1 MTDDVNS
8 PTASGEGLA
17 GAPHSGYDSYPQ
29 SEDPSFLPDVVQQ
42 GLGAAAGAVTGA
54 FSWFSGAI
62 EETVGNE
69 NHLEDPSAI
78 SQEDRDKLKPFIF
91 NSPKVFQY
99 PQNLT
104 DSVPDSPEQLHSVR
118 FTINVRENSRVADLT
133 NRNLAGFYTQ
143 LEEAPNRSEQ
153 NRRTAEQ
160 LQTIVKGTTAVA
172 AVGAGLSVIGGKKGK
187 NANGALLIGGL
198 SAFVGASAIGG
209 IVETVKT
216 LRTLGMIDLYI
227 SQPPVAKYSANWEN
241 KELGALA
248 GLSDAA
254 ASATDFVELLKSTKG
269 LGELALRGTIQAAAN
284 LPAGLGITGDIGS
297 SFELASSKVANPYKE
312 QLFNYIDF
320 RQFAFAYKFT
330 PRNPSEYDNIKN
342 IIRLFKYHMHPEND
356 PTGLF
361 LEYPSEFDITY
372 LYKGEENKELNK
384 ISTCALT
391 DMKVTYGN
399 QDAFTTIKDTKRPG
413 APAEIN
419 MELAFT
425 ELEALTN
432 DRIADG
438 L

>member
-1 MTDDVNS
+1 MTDTNE
-8 PTASGEGLA
+8 TAVGDGLL
-17 GAPHSGYDSYPQ
+17 GAPNLTIDSAVDY
-29 SEDPSFLPDVVQQ
+29 VQQ
-42 GLGAAAGAVTGA
+42 GYNQLQERAERAID
-54 FSWFSGAI
+54 AI
-62 EETVGNE
+62 EEDLQST
-69 NHLEDPSAI
+69 NHLEDPSSI
-78 SQEDRDKLKPFIF
+78 SEEDRKKLQPFIF
-91 NSPKVFQY
+91 NSPTVFQY

-104 DSVPDSPEQLHSVR
+104 DPVPDSPEQLHSVR

-133 NRNLAGFYTQ
+133 GESLNNLVGPVRQRQ
-143 LEEAPNRSEQ
+143 LEVVNNSEQ
-153 NRRTAEQ
+153 NRLTAEQ
-160 LQTIVKGTTAVA
+160 KQTVAKGTATVA
-172 AVGAGLSVIGGKKGK
+172 AIGAGLSVISGKS
-187 NANGALLIGGL
+187 NLIGKTI
-198 SAFVGASAIGG
+198 AGAVAGTAGYVASSGVI
-209 IVETVKT
+209 ETVKT

-248 GLSDAA
+248 GLSEGISE
-254 ASATDFVELLKSTKG
+254 ASNLEEIIRSTKG
-269 LGELALRGTIQAAAN
+269 LGELALRGSIQAAAN

-297 SFELASSKVANPYKE
+297 SLELASSKVANPYKE
-312 QLFNYIDF
+312 QLFNSIGF

-330 PRNPSEYDNIKN
+330 PRNGNEYENVKN

-399 QDAFTTIKDTKRPG
+399 QDAFTTIKGTSG
-413 APAEIN
+413 VPAEIN

>member
-1 MTDDVNS
+1 MAGDTYNPS
-8 PTASGEGLA
+8 APGEGVA
-17 GAPHSGYDSYPQ
+17 GVPHSDGYPP

-42 GLGAAAGAVTGA
+42 GLGTAAGAVTGA
-54 FSWFSGAI
+54 FSWLSGAI

-104 DSVPDSPEQLHSVR
+104 DPVPDSPEQLHSVR
-118 FTINVRENSRVADLT
+118 FMINVRENSRVADLT

-153 NRRTAEQ
+153 NRKTAEQ
-160 LQTIVKGTTAVA
+160 LQTVAKGTTAVA
-172 AVGAGLSVIGGKKGK
+172 AVGAGLSVIGGKNK
-187 NANGALLIGGL
+187 NLPGNLLIGGV

-254 ASATDFVELLKSTKG
+254 ASATDFGELLKSTKG

-312 QLFNYIDF
+312 QLFNSIGF

-330 PRNPSEYDNIKN
+330 PRNGTEYKNVKN

-399 QDAFTTIKDTKRPG
+399 QDAFTTIKGTEG

>member
-1 MTDDVNS
+1 MSTGDTYNPS
-8 PTASGEGLA
+8 APGEGLA
-17 GAPHSGYDSYPQ
+17 GSPHSGYDSHPQ
-29 SEDPSFLPDVVQQ
+29 SEDPSFLPPPSDAKGPVERVF
-42 GLGAAAGAVTGA
+42 GVIRDNV
-54 FSWFSGAI
+54 SESNDI
-62 EETVGNE
+62 
-69 NHLEDPSAI
+69 EDPSAI
-78 SQEDRDKLKPFIF
+78 SQEDREKLQPFIF
-91 NSPKVFQY
+91 NSPTVFQY

-104 DSVPDSPEQLHSVR
+104 DPVPDSPEQLHSVR

-133 NRNLAGFYTQ
+133 NQNLGQYAQYSTQ
-143 LEEAPNRSEQ
+143 LEVVNNSEQ
-153 NRRTAEQ
+153 NRLTAEQ
-160 LQTIVKGTTAVA
+160 KQTVAKGTATVA
-172 AVGAGLSVIGGKKGK
+172 AIGAGLSVVGSKANLVGKSI
-187 NANGALLIGGL
+187 ALGVAG
-198 SAFVGASAIGG
+198 SAGYVASSGVI
-209 IVETVKT
+209 ETVKT

-248 GLSDAA
+248 GLSDDISG
-254 ASATDFVELLKSTKG
+254 ASNLEEIIRSTKG
-269 LGELALRGTIQAAAN
+269 LGELALRGAIQAAAN

-297 SFELASSKVANPYKE
+297 SLELASSKVANPYKE
-312 QLFNYIDF
+312 QLFNSIGF
-320 RQFAFAYKFT
+320 RQFAFTYKFT
-330 PRNPSEYDNIKN
+330 PRNGNEYENVKN

-399 QDAFTTIKDTKRPG
+399 QDAFTTIKGTNG
-413 APAEIN
+413 VPAEIN

>member
-1 MTDDVNS
+1 MTDTNE
-8 PTASGEGLA
+8 TAVGDGLL
-17 GAPHSGYDSYPQ
+17 GAPNLTIDSAVDY
-29 SEDPSFLPDVVQQ
+29 VQQ
-42 GLGAAAGAVTGA
+42 GYNQLQERAERAID
-54 FSWFSGAI
+54 AI
-62 EETVGNE
+62 EEDLQST
-69 NHLEDPSAI
+69 NHLEDPSSI
-78 SQEDRDKLKPFIF
+78 SEEDRKKLQPFIF
-91 NSPKVFQY
+91 NSPTVFQY

-104 DSVPDSPEQLHSVR
+104 DPVPDSPEQLHSVR

-133 NRNLAGFYTQ
+133 GESLNNLVGPVRQRQ
-143 LEEAPNRSEQ
+143 LEVVNNSEQ
-153 NRRTAEQ
+153 NRLTAEQ
-160 LQTIVKGTTAVA
+160 KQTVAKGTATVA
-172 AVGAGLSVIGGKKGK
+172 AIGAGLSVISGKS
-187 NANGALLIGGL
+187 NLIGKTI
-198 SAFVGASAIGG
+198 AGAVAGTAGYVASSGVI
-209 IVETVKT
+209 ETVKT

-248 GLSDAA
+248 GLSEGISE
-254 ASATDFVELLKSTKG
+254 ASNLEKIIRSTKG
-269 LGELALRGTIQAAAN
+269 LGELALRGSIQAAAN

-297 SFELASSKVANPYKE
+297 SLELASSKVANPYKE
-312 QLFNYIDF
+312 QLFNSIGF

-330 PRNPSEYDNIKN
+330 PRNGNEYENVKN

-399 QDAFTTIKDTKRPG
+399 QDAFTTIKGTSG
-413 APAEIN
+413 VPAEIN

>member
-1 MTDDVNS
+1 MADDVADISRLGNNVR
-8 PTASGEGLA
+8 TQITDA
-17 GAPHSGYDSYPQ
+17 YDSAKEWVDDKVDAYIG
-29 SEDPSFLPDVVQQ
+29 DVP
-42 GLGAAAGAVTGA
+42 
-54 FSWFSGAI
+54 GAI
-62 EETVGNE
+62 RDNISESNDI
-69 NHLEDPSAI
+69 EDPSAI
-78 SQEDRDKLKPFIF
+78 SQEDREKLQPFIF
-91 NSPKVFQY
+91 NSPTVFQY

-104 DSVPDSPEQLHSVR
+104 DPVPDSPEQLHSVR

-133 NRNLAGFYTQ
+133 NQNLGQYAQYSTQ
-143 LEEAPNRSEQ
+143 LEVVNNSEQ
-153 NRRTAEQ
+153 NRLTAEQ
-160 LQTIVKGTTAVA
+160 KQTVAKGTATVA
-172 AVGAGLSVIGGKKGK
+172 AIGAGLSVVGSKANLVGKSI
-187 NANGALLIGGL
+187 ALGVAG
-198 SAFVGASAIGG
+198 SAGYVASSGVI
-209 IVETVKT
+209 ETVKT

-248 GLSDAA
+248 GLSDDISG
-254 ASATDFVELLKSTKG
+254 ASNLEEIIRSTKG
-269 LGELALRGTIQAAAN
+269 LGELALRGAIQAAAN

-297 SFELASSKVANPYKE
+297 SLELASSKVANPYKE
-312 QLFNYIDF
+312 QLFNSIGF
-320 RQFAFAYKFT
+320 RQFAFTYKFT
-330 PRNPSEYDNIKN
+330 PRNGNEYENVKN

-399 QDAFTTIKDTKRPG
+399 QDAFTTIKGEKG

-419 MELAFT
+419 IELAFT

>member
-1 MTDDVNS
+1 MLSVKK
-8 PTASGEGLA
+8 
-17 GAPHSGYDSYPQ
+17 
-29 SEDPSFLPDVVQQ
+29 
-42 GLGAAAGAVTGA
+42 
-54 FSWFSGAI
+54 I
-62 EETVGNE
+62 EKN
-69 NHLEDPSAI
+69 L
-78 SQEDRDKLKPFIF
+78 QPFIF
-91 NSPKVFQY
+91 NSPTVFQY

-104 DSVPDSPEQLHSVR
+104 DPVPDSPEQLHSVR
-118 FTINVRENSRVADLT
+118 FNINVRENSRVADLT

-143 LEEAPNRSEQ
+143 LEEASNRSEQ

-172 AVGAGLSVIGGKKGK
+172 AAGAGLSVIGGKKGK
-187 NANGALLIGGL
+187 NAVGALLVGGG
-198 SAFVGASAIGG
+198 SALLGASAIGG

-248 GLSDAA
+248 GLSDEA
-254 ASATDFVELLKSTKG
+254 ASATTFGELLKSTRG

-297 SFELASSKVANPYKE
+297 SLELASSKVANPYKE
-312 QLFNYIDF
+312 QLFNSIGF

-330 PRNPSEYDNIKN
+330 PRNDTEYKNIKN

-399 QDAFTTIKDTKRPG
+399 QDAFTTIKGTNG
-413 APAEIN
+413 VPAEIN

>member
-1 MTDDVNS
+1 M
-8 PTASGEGLA
+8 
-17 GAPHSGYDSYPQ
+17 
-29 SEDPSFLPDVVQQ
+29 
-42 GLGAAAGAVTGA
+42 
-54 FSWFSGAI
+54 
-62 EETVGNE
+62 
-69 NHLEDPSAI
+69 
-78 SQEDRDKLKPFIF
+78 
-91 NSPKVFQY
+91 
-99 PQNLT
+99 
-104 DSVPDSPEQLHSVR
+104 
-118 FTINVRENSRVADLT
+118 INVRENSRVADLT
-133 NRNLAGFYTQ
+133 NQNLGQYAQYSTQ
-143 LEEAPNRSEQ
+143 LEVVNNSEQ
-153 NRRTAEQ
+153 NRLTAEQ
-160 LQTIVKGTTAVA
+160 KQTVAKGTATVA
-172 AVGAGLSVIGGKKGK
+172 AIGAGLSVISSKSNLVGKGIAGAVAGGAGY
-187 NANGALLIGGL
+187 
-198 SAFVGASAIGG
+198 VASSGVI
-209 IVETVKT
+209 ETVKT

-248 GLSDAA
+248 GLSEGISP
-254 ASATDFVELLKSTKG
+254 ASNLEEVIRGTKG
-269 LGELALRGTIQAAAN
+269 LGELALRGAIQAAAN

-297 SFELASSKVANPYKE
+297 SLELASSKVANPYKE
-312 QLFNYIDF
+312 QLFNSIGF

-330 PRNPSEYDNIKN
+330 PRNGNEYENVKN

-399 QDAFTTIKDTKRPG
+399 QDAFTTIKGTEG
-413 APAEIN
+413 VPAEIN
-419 MELAFT
+419 IELAFT

>member
-1 MTDDVNS
+1 MTDDVADISRLGNNVR
-8 PTASGEGLA
+8 TQITKA
-17 GAPHSGYDSYPQ
+17 YDSAKEWVDDKVDEYIG
-29 SEDPSFLPDVVQQ
+29 DVP
-42 GLGAAAGAVTGA
+42 
-54 FSWFSGAI
+54 GAI
-62 EETVGNE
+62 KDNVSESNDT
-69 NHLEDPSAI
+69 EDPSAI
-78 SQEDRDKLKPFIF
+78 SEEDRKKLQPFIF
-91 NSPKVFQY
+91 NSPTVFQY

-104 DSVPDSPEQLHSVR
+104 DPVPDAPEQLHSVR
-118 FTINVRENSRVADLT
+118 FMINVRENSRVADLT
-133 NRNLAGFYTQ
+133 SGSLNSFMGPVRQRQ
-143 LEEAPNRSEQ
+143 LEVVDNSEQ
-153 NRRTAEQ
+153 NRLTAEQ
-160 LQTIVKGTTAVA
+160 KQTVVKGTATVA
-172 AVGAGLSVIGGKKGK
+172 AIGAGLSVISSKSNLVGKGIAGAVAGGAGY
-187 NANGALLIGGL
+187 
-198 SAFVGASAIGG
+198 VASSGVI
-209 IVETVKT
+209 ETVKT

-248 GLSDAA
+248 GLSEGISE
-254 ASATDFVELLKSTKG
+254 ASNLEEVIRSTKG
-269 LGELALRGTIQAAAN
+269 LGELALRGAIQAAAN

-297 SFELASSKVANPYKE
+297 SLELASSKVANPYKE
-312 QLFNYIDF
+312 QLFNSIGF

>member
-1 MTDDVNS
+1 MTEGVNS

-17 GAPHSGYDSYPQ
+17 GVPHSGYDSYPQ
-29 SEDPSFLPDVVQQ
+29 SEDPTSLPPLSDAKGPVER
-42 GLGAAAGAVTGA
+42 A
-54 FSWFSGAI
+54 FGAI
-62 EETVGNE
+62 KDDVSESNDT
-69 NHLEDPSAI
+69 EDPSAI
-78 SQEDRDKLKPFIF
+78 SEEDRKKLQPFIF
-91 NSPKVFQY
+91 NSPTVFQY

-104 DSVPDSPEQLHSVR
+104 DPVPDSPEQLHSVR

-133 NRNLAGFYTQ
+133 NQNLGQYAQYSTQ

-153 NRRTAEQ
+153 NRLTAEQ
-160 LQTIVKGTTAVA
+160 KQTVAKGTATVA
-172 AVGAGLSVIGGKKGK
+172 AIGAGLSVVGSKANLVGKGISL
-187 NANGALLIGGL
+187 AVAG
-198 SAFVGASAIGG
+198 SAGYVASSGVI
-209 IVETVKT
+209 ETVKT

-248 GLSDAA
+248 GLSDGISE
-254 ASATDFVELLKSTKG
+254 ASNLEEVIRSTKG
-269 LGELALRGTIQAAAN
+269 LGELALRGAIQAAAN

-297 SFELASSKVANPYKE
+297 SLELASSKVANPYKE
-312 QLFNYIDF
+312 QLFNSIGF